1 VTGASA
7 GDLDDVVTVRT
18 ILASYFNV
26 QVGDGL
32 DSLREDVGRE
42 RPPPYIAKFRRGP
55 QRTLRDRPISHDEL
69 EDLTHRA
76 FDTDEEARAFLQ
88 RIWDEVFA

>member
-7 GDLDDVVTVRT
+7 GDLDDVATVRR

-26 QVGDGL
+26 DVGDGL
-32 DSLREDVGRE
+32 DSLRQDAGRQ
-42 RPPPYIAKFRRGP
+42 PPPAYIPKFRRGL
-55 QRTLRDRPISHDEL
+55 QRTLRDRPITHEEL